1 MDALTY
7 IIALMTAIVFTW
19 VGYFLGNF
27 FPIFGQAKKA
37 RQARQEAGRSLVDL
51 GPLRR
56 AFGRLLDWLLE
67 REPQPEAETEL
78 DTRVP
83 SEAGTSD
90 PGQPEAIST
99 TPKQSVMPAMPEELG
114 DDAVSLWHD
123 RRQRK
128 LIAQVG
134 KDRIDLDQDLS
145 EAQRSALSM
154 LLVDLQDRVGVSA
167 TIREALAQDANR
179 AVAEQDRKRL
189 VPKKDEEI
197 KPPSL
202 NPLRTFVN
210 YVQADA
216 PKLESASL
224 SIPEQIDAYLQD
236 LIEGT
241 PLASRGISVADWP
254 KRGVVFIVGVEVYDD
269 IQRIPD
275 PEVQKAIRAAVKM
288 WEDSREEES

>member
-27 FPIFGQAKKA
+27 FPVFGQARKA
-37 RQARQEAGRSLVDL
+37 RQARKEAGHSLVDL
-51 GPLRR
+51 SPLRR
-56 AFGRLLDWLLE
+56 SFGRMLDWLLE
-67 REPQPEAETEL
+67 REPKPEDGEKTEDIMQPVAGLAETGSPE
-78 DTRVP
+78 
-83 SEAGTSD
+83 
-90 PGQPEAIST
+90 PGKM
-99 TPKQSVMPAMPEELG
+99 TPQQAVMPSMPEGLG
-114 DDAVSLWHD
+114 EDTVSLWHD

-134 KDRIDLDQDLS
+134 KERIDLDHDLT
-145 EAQRSALSM
+145 ETQRSALSM

-167 TIREALAQDANR
+167 TIREALSQGADR
-179 AVAEQDRKRL
+179 AVAEQDRKRV
-189 VPKKDEEI
+189 VPKKEEEA
-197 KPPSL
+197 KPPSF

-216 PKLESASL
+216 PKLEGTAL
-224 SIPEQIDAYLQD
+224 SIPEQIDGYLQD

-275 PEVQKAIRAAVKM
+275 MEVQKAIRAAVKM
-288 WEDSREEES
+288 WEESQAEE